1 MATHITNWQE
11 VAAVAIICITIVL
24 IVFIVFLFMLK
35 GIDKIIEYKKEAK
48 QDSIKKVVLDYLK
61 SDSMVIDAK
70 KTIQTKIEN
79 K

>member
-1 MATHITNWQE
+1 
-11 VAAVAIICITIVL
+11 
-24 IVFIVFLFMLK
+24 MLK